1 MRPFFWLLLPVWAGL
16 SQPTPQPAFE
26 VASVKP
32 SPPPNGDAIYINL
45 GAESHGTVRMANVT
59 LGECILW
66 AYNLA
71 SAGQVS
77 GPAWISDRAVRFDIV
92 AKASPGTPS
101 DQLRAMTQTLLA
113 ERFGLKLRSEPRRLD
128 HLELSVSKAG
138 VKLAKSADGPPAFP
152 FEYGPGR
159 LGYSH
164 ITTHTLAVL
173 LARQLKQMVLDD
185 TSLPGFYDVKLE
197 WTPDDEGV
205 AGVDIFSA
213 VRQQL
218 GLNLE
223 MKKTPVEVLIV
234 ERAEKTPSEN

>member
-1 MRPFFWLLLPVWAGL
+1 MRRFLWLLLPVCAGL
-16 SQPTPQPAFE
+16 TQPTSQPAFD
-26 VASVKP
+26 VATVKP
-32 SPPPNGDAIYINL
+32 SPPPSGDAIYINL

-66 AYNLA
+66 AYDLV
-71 SAGQVS
+71 SAEQVS
-77 GPAWISDRAVRFDIV
+77 GPAWISERAVRFDIV
-92 AKASPGTPS
+92 AKASSGTPS
-101 DQLRAMTQTLLA
+101 DQLRVMMQTLLA
-113 ERFGLKLRSEPRRLD
+113 ERFALKLRSEPRRME

-138 VKLAKSADGPPAFP
+138 AKLEKSADRSPGSP
-152 FEYGPGR
+152 FEYRRGW
-159 LGYSH
+159 LAYSH

-173 LARQLKQMVLDD
+173 LARQLKQIVLDK

-223 MKKTPVEVLIV
+223 MKKTPVEVLMV
-234 ERAEKTPSEN
+234 EHAEKTPSEI